1 MTTRIA
7 HVLTY
12 PGALADV
19 AAMLADPAFRE
30 EVCARQGVLRH
41 SVKVSGRGA
50 GMEVVVDRVHSAD
63 GVPSVARKLVGD
75 EINIVQ
81 VERWTDADAADV
93 TVTIPGKPGE
103 MSGHI
108 TLTEDG
114 GSTVE
119 SVTLDVRVGI
129 PLVGGK
135 VENLVADLMVAALK
149 AENKVGRDYLSR

>member
-1 MTTRIA
+1 
-7 HVLTY
+7 
-12 PGALADV
+12 
-19 AAMLADPAFRE
+19 MLADPAFRE

-41 SVKVSGRGA
+41 SVGVSGRGA

-63 GVPSVARKLVGD
+63 GLLSVARKLVGD

-93 TVTIPGKPGE
+93 TVTIPGKPAE
-103 MSGHI
+103 MSGQI

-114 GSTVE
+114 ASTVE

-135 VENLVADLMVAALK
+135 IENLVADLMVAALK

>member
-12 PGALADV
+12 SGAFADV

-41 SVKVSGRGA
+41 SVRVSGRGA

-63 GVPSVARKLVGD
+63 GLPSVARKLVGD

-93 TVTIPGKPGE
+93 TVTIPGKPAE

-135 VENLVADLMVAALK
+135 IEDLVADLMVAALK